1 MNWRNNPLLK
11 TGLISTIARFA
22 GVGLNFAVAILLTR
36 TLPMDEAGMVFML
49 MTLVTGVALFSRL
62 GVEQWVVREVARL
75 SASEQSQQIYY
86 LQAAYALTLRSS
98 LIFML
103 GWLLVSPLMQHW
115 LFDNSI
121 YPPLLWLAVLGIPA
135 FNLIML
141 NSTFLKAVQKTAD
154 SILVQNSL
162 PAISYMLA
170 LLMGWF
176 YYRSEQHYLLLYTG
190 SLIIAAIASF
200 YWLKPWW
207 RTLKHKH
214 ATPFALKTV
223 LNQSLA
229 LAPVSFFSFLML
241 WADTLL
247 TGWLLSNADVALF
260 TVAARL
266 SFISLF
272 FLGALD
278 ATIYPR
284 LLNIHKYNHAQL
296 KSFFWQ
302 STGLVAGVLVAVT
315 VLLLIAGEL
324 ILNIFKPEY
333 IAASGTLALLL
344 IAQLIR
350 AFSLTFSFMFIMEN
364 QVRYL
369 NSLLG
374 FALIINILANLFL
387 IPKFGIEGA
396 ATATLS
402 ANFVLTAG
410 VIWLFFKNHL
420 LNLHKQT
427 Q

>member
-103 GWLLVSPLMQHW
+103 GWLLVSPLMQRW

-214 ATPFALKTV
+214 ATPFSLKTV

-284 LLNIHKYNHAQL
+284 LLKIHKYNPAQL

>member
-103 GWLLVSPLMQHW
+103 GWLLVSPLMQRW

-284 LLNIHKYNHAQL
+284 LLKIHKYNPAQL

>member
-75 SASEQSQQIYY
+75 SSSEQSQQIYY

-214 ATPFALKTV
+214 ATPFSLKTV

-284 LLNIHKYNHAQL
+284 LLNIHNYNPAQL

>member
-75 SASEQSQQIYY
+75 SSSEQSQQIYY

-135 FNLIML
+135 FNIIML

-284 LLNIHKYNHAQL
+284 LLNIHKYNPAQL

-333 IAASGTLALLL
+333 IAASGT
-344 IAQLIR
+344 
-350 AFSLTFSFMFIMEN
+350 
-364 QVRYL
+364 
-369 NSLLG
+369 
-374 FALIINILANLFL
+374 
-387 IPKFGIEGA
+387 
-396 ATATLS
+396 
-402 ANFVLTAG
+402 
-410 VIWLFFKNHL
+410 
-420 LNLHKQT
+420 
-427 Q
+427 

>member
-11 TGLISTIARFA
+11 TGLVSTIARFA

-103 GWLLVSPLMQHW
+103 GWLLVSPLMQRW

-207 RTLKHKH
+207 RTLQHKH

-284 LLNIHKYNHAQL
+284 LLKIHKYNPAQL

>member
-1 MNWRNNPLLK
+1 MNWRHNPLLK

-75 SASEQSQQIYY
+75 SVSEQSQQIHY
-86 LQAAYALTLRSS
+86 LKAAYALTLRSS
-98 LIFML
+98 LLFML
-103 GWLLVSPLMQHW
+103 AWLLVSPMMQRW
-115 LFDNSI
+115 LFDGSI
-121 YPPLLWLAVLGIPA
+121 RLEFLGIAVLGIPA
-135 FNLIML
+135 FNIIML
-141 NSTFLKAVQKTAD
+141 NSTFLKSVQKTAD

-162 PAISYMLA
+162 PAISYMLVLVLA
-170 LLMGWF
+170 WF
-176 YYRSEQHYLLLYTG
+176 YYRYQQHYLLFYTL
-190 SLIIAAIASF
+190 SLILAAITSF

-207 RTLKHKH
+207 QTLKYKQST
-214 ATPFALKTV
+214 AFALKTV
-223 LNQSLA
+223 LNQSLV

-247 TGWLLSNADVALF
+247 TGWLLTNADVALF

-284 LLNIHKYNHAQL
+284 LLNIHKHNPSQL

-302 STGLVAGVLVAVT
+302 STGLVAGVLSGVT
-315 VLLLIAGEL
+315 FLLLIAGEL
-324 ILNIFKPEY
+324 ILTVFKPEY
-333 IAASGTLALLL
+333 VAASTTLALLL

-350 AFSLTFSFMFIMEN
+350 ALSLTFSFMFIMEN

-374 FALIINILANLFL
+374 FALVINILANLFL
-387 IPKFGIEGA
+387 IPRFGIEGA
-396 ATATLS
+396 ASATLS

-420 LNLHKQT
+420 LNLSKQT

>member
-75 SASEQSQQIYY
+75 SSTEQSQQIYY

-207 RTLKHKH
+207 RTLQHKH

-284 LLNIHKYNHAQL
+284 LLNIHKYNPAQL

>member
-1 MNWRNNPLLK
+1 MNWRNNSLLK

-75 SASEQSQQIYY
+75 SEAQQTQQIHY
-86 LQAAYALTLRSS
+86 LKAAYALTWRSS
-98 LIFML
+98 LVFML
-103 GWLLVSPLMQHW
+103 GWLLASPLMQRW

-121 YPPLLWLAVLGIPA
+121 HTAFLWIAVLGIPA
-135 FNLIML
+135 FNMLML
-141 NSTFLKAVQKTAD
+141 NSTFLKSVQKTAD

-162 PAISYMLA
+162 PAISYMLV
-170 LLMGWF
+170 LILGWF
-176 YYRSEQHYLLLYTG
+176 YYRSEQHYLLLYTV
-190 SLIIAAIASF
+190 SLIIAAAASF

-207 RTLKHKH
+207 QALKHKQT
-214 ATPFALKTV
+214 TPLVLQTV
-223 LNQSLA
+223 LNESLT

-284 LLNIHKYNHAQL
+284 LLNIHKHNPAQL

-302 STGLVAGVLVAVT
+302 STGLVAGVLTAVT
-315 VLLLIAGEL
+315 ALLLIAGEL
-324 ILNIFKPEY
+324 ILTVFKPEY
-333 IAASGTLALLL
+333 VAASSTLALLL

-350 AFSLTFSFMFIMEN
+350 ALSLTFSFMFIMEN

-374 FALIINILANLFL
+374 FALVINILANLFL

>member
-1 MNWRNNPLLK
+1 
-11 TGLISTIARFA
+11 
-22 GVGLNFAVAILLTR
+22 
-36 TLPMDEAGMVFML
+36 
-49 MTLVTGVALFSRL
+49 
-62 GVEQWVVREVARL
+62 
-75 SASEQSQQIYY
+75 
-86 LQAAYALTLRSS
+86 
-98 LIFML
+98 
-103 GWLLVSPLMQHW
+103 
-115 LFDNSI
+115 
-121 YPPLLWLAVLGIPA
+121 
-135 FNLIML
+135 
-141 NSTFLKAVQKTAD
+141 
-154 SILVQNSL
+154 
-162 PAISYMLA
+162 
-170 LLMGWF
+170 MGWF

-284 LLNIHKYNHAQL
+284 LLNIHKYNPAQL